1 MGITTQIGLGIDVAR
16 PSRGQPHTCRAGR
29 KWLIPPIAGNGAGR
43 ESESTMF
50 RTDSAWSANGGRLE
64 ELPAASRD
72 AASDELPVTAAAYAA
87 LQRERDELRDEKLHH
102 FSERLRV
109 AREHGDAA
117 SNDEHLAIRE
127 EEAVLDARLR
137 RLEDIISRAKV
148 VEASESD
155 DRVAIGSSV
164 TVLDGDSGEPI
175 DYVIESAHAPAKP
188 RSVSAVSPVGK
199 ALLGRSI
206 GDIVTVSLPRK
217 GRTRVL
223 EILAITPLL
232 AA

>member
-1 MGITTQIGLGIDVAR
+1 MGITTQIGLGALPR
-16 PSRGQPHTCRAGR
+16 AWPHACRADE
-29 KWLIPPIAGNGAGR
+29 KWLNPPIAGKGAGGQ
-43 ESESTMF
+43 SGNTMF
-50 RTDSAWSANGGRLE
+50 RSDPAWSANGGRVE
-64 ELPAASRD
+64 ELPALSRD
-72 AASDELPVTAAAYAA
+72 GAGDELPVTAAAYAA
-87 LQRERDELRDEKLHH
+87 LERERDELRDEKLRQ

-109 AREHGDAA
+109 AREYGDAA

-137 RLEDIISRAKV
+137 RIEDILSRAKV
-148 VEASESD
+148 VAAPESD

-164 TVLDGDSGEPI
+164 TVLDSDSGEPI

-188 RSVSAVSPVGK
+188 RAVSVVSPVGR
-199 ALLGRSI
+199 ALLGRST
-206 GDIVTVSLPRK
+206 GDIVTVSLPRN

-223 EILAITPLL
+223 EILAIAPLP